1 LHNCCLYGSHGGPL
15 GIIKN
20 ETVMNDIRKAEL
32 KTVIGKSVS
41 ENLSPTGRAKLV
53 KICKDYC
60 IFESVQS
67 EYSVKPAHLIG
78 VRYNRP
84 IPYAWNA
91 YFF

>member
-1 LHNCCLYGSHGGPL
+1 MYNT
-15 GIIKN
+15 K
-20 ETVMNDIRKAEL
+20 VAEL

-41 ENLSPTGRAKLV
+41 ENFSPTSRAKLI

-67 EYSVKPAHLIG
+67 EYSVKPANLIG
-78 VRYNRP
+78 VQYKRP
-84 IPYAWNA
+84 IPFAWNA